1 MSNKQSCTEQCDGDC
16 NIVATFSEIILSEN
30 LVEMTQLNFT
40 YSGKEYL
47 DRSFSPSIVVI
58 KSIICP
64 EAVWNST
71 CISTDSR
78 IRLREK
84 ESSLALLYHI
94 SEKSYLIK

>member
-16 NIVATFSEIILSEN
+16 NTVQPLAKSFEN
-30 LVEMTQLNFT
+30 LVEMRQLNFT

-71 CISTDSR
+71 CISTNSR
-78 IRLREK
+78 I
-84 ESSLALLYHI
+84 
-94 SEKSYLIK
+94 